1 MVLANLPLVAF
12 ATSFCQPSACSF
24 VVRNICRNCERQVTR
39 NILSIVVSRS
49 ASETEQGRGMHRAL
63 TVEAPRGI
71 VLVHGGVP
79 LPTRQRGAARSL
91 VSTAPPPHLPLSQ
104 ARLEAR
110 PPCQSGSHADDRA
123 PSPSGSRRCPL
134 PRHGS
139 TAHVGRAVVEASASM
154 PRKNHY
160 GRIQAPSRRLRR
172 SPCRRLADARH
183 VFDRF
188 PDHDA
193 VSYSTLLPVTSPAP
207 GSSSP

>member
-91 VSTAPPPHLPLSQ
+91 ISTAPPPHLPLSQ

-139 TAHVGRAVVEASASM
+139 AAHVRRAAAEASAST
-154 PRKNHY
+154 
-160 GRIQAPSRRLRR
+160 PSKTTTAECNRLLAGYAR
-172 SPCRRLADARH
+172 SPCRRLSDARH
-183 VFDRF
+183 VFDKN
-188 PDHDA
+188 
-193 VSYSTLLPVTSPAP
+193 P
-207 GSSSP
+207 GP

>member
-1 MVLANLPLVAF
+1 MLMVLANLPLVAF

-110 PPCQSGSHADDRA
+110 PPCQSGSHAMIA
-123 PSPSGSRRCPL
+123 
-134 PRHGS
+134 RHLRLGLVGACS
-139 TAHVGRAVVEASASM
+139 LATAHVRRRRGGGFRVYAS
-154 PRKNHY
+154 
-160 GRIQAPSRRLRR
+160 
-172 SPCRRLADARH
+172 
-183 VFDRF
+183 
-188 PDHDA
+188 
-193 VSYSTLLPVTSPAP
+193 
-207 GSSSP
+207 